1 MLDFTWSNKIRPL
14 TKEAQPMEQYKLGEM
29 EQKFADLIWLHAP
42 IPSGELVKLCEKE
55 LNWKKST
62 TYTMLKRLCDR
73 GIFENQKGRVT
84 ALMSR
89 EDFTAAQ
96 GEQFLSETFGGSLP
110 RFFAAF
116 TRRNKLSAKEIRE
129 LQRLID
135 EHKEE

>member
-1 MLDFTWSNKIRPL
+1 
-14 TKEAQPMEQYKLGEM
+14 MEQYKLGEM

-116 TRRNKLSAKEIRE
+116 TRRNKLSAKEIHE
-129 LQRLID
+129 LQQLID
-135 EHKEE
+135 QHKEE

>member
-1 MLDFTWSNKIRPL
+1 
-14 TKEAQPMEQYKLGEM
+14 MEQYKLGEM

-42 IPSGELVKLCEKE
+42 IPSGELVKLCERE
-55 LNWKKST
+55 LSWKKST

-135 EHKEE
+135 EHKEG